1 MKKYFIIVVF
11 LLQIH
16 AIFGQV
22 DKIRQALVNRDETNV
37 LVVSHRGEWRQ
48 APENSLKAIE
58 LAIEAGVDV
67 VEIDLAKTKDGHLI
81 LMHDKTL
88 DRTTTGK
95 GSVGKWT
102 LDSLKTLKL
111 KNGAGLRTHHSIPT
125 LEDAL
130 LLAKGRVMLN
140 LDKAY
145 DLFDEVYALLEKT
158 NTTDHIIM
166 KGNKDVATVKQQF
179 GQYLDKVIY
188 MPIVNLD
195 NPNAKQ
201 IIDDFNQ
208 EINPVAFELVYK
220 EKTNK
225 LPLQLASELKGKNL
239 LWYNTLWDT
248 LAGGHDDDKA
258 VEDPDASYGYLVNT
272 LNARIIQTDRSPY
285 LITYLKGVGKK

>member
-1 MKKYFIIVVF
+1 MKRYCIIVIF
-11 LLQIH
+11 LLQIQ

-22 DKIRQALVNRDETNV
+22 DKIRQALVDRDETNV
-37 LVVSHRGEWRQ
+37 MVVSHRGEWRQ

-58 LAIEAGVDV
+58 LAIEAGVDI
-67 VEIDLAKTKDGHLI
+67 VEIDIAKTKDGQLI

-95 GSVGKWT
+95 GNVAEWT
-102 LDSLKTLKL
+102 LDSLTVLKL

-125 LEDAL
+125 LEEAL

-145 DLFDEVYALLEKT
+145 DLFDEVYELLEKT
-158 NTTDHIIM
+158 NTVDHIIM
-166 KGNKDVATVKQQF
+166 KGNKDVATVKRQF
-179 GQYLDKVIY
+179 GRYLDKVIY

-195 NPNAKQ
+195 KPNAKK
-201 IIDDFNQ
+201 IIDDFND

-220 EKTNK
+220 ETTNK
-225 LPLQLASELKGKNL
+225 LPLQLAYELKGKNL

-248 LAGGHDDDKA
+248 LAGGNDDDKA
-258 VEDPDASYGYLVNT
+258 VENPDASYGYLVNT

-285 LITYLKGVGKK
+285 LITYLKKINKK

>member
-258 VEDPDASYGYLVNT
+258 VEDPDESYGYLVNT

>member
-145 DLFDEVYALLEKT
+145 DLFDEVYELLEKT